1 MEILGIILSLLLFL
15 HMTLK
20 YKLGLIFSISSAL
33 ILYIAISLIFT
44 KEPEEITEI
53 EKTNLSKKGKD
64 SIIKISKYQTL
75 IENKTIKDNIKVI
88 CDISNK
94 IIDTAEK
101 GKKTNDVKKFINYY
115 LPFTLNILNQYNEI
129 EDKNLS
135 SKESKEFMKK
145 VETLT
150 DKVKIACENTLNS
163 LYEGVMINTNA
174 DIKVFE
180 GMLKS
185 DGLVDDNMK
194 IRIGS
199 EK

>member
-1 MEILGIILSLLLFL
+1 MEILSIILSLLLFL
-15 HMTLK
+15 LMTLK
-20 YKLGLIFSISSAL
+20 FKLGLIFSISCAL
-33 ILYIAISLIFT
+33 VLYIATSFIFA
-44 KEPEEITEI
+44 KEPEEIIEI
-53 EKTNLSKKGKD
+53 EKTNLSKKGKEA
-64 SIIKISKYQTL
+64 IVKINKYQSL

-88 CDISNK
+88 CDLSNK

-115 LPFTLNILNQYNEI
+115 LPFTLNILDQYNEI
-129 EDKNLS
+129 EDKGLS

-163 LYEGVMINTNA
+163 LYEGDMINTNA